1 MTLFLSK
8 KFSTALVLS
17 SVSIGIIQASASI
30 ALSIEIP
37 KSLSVPKEEVLLLK
51 SKAKGSQIY
60 VCQSTSNPS
69 SPTEPATYQW
79 VFKAPKAALFDEQ
92 GVQQGKHYRGPTW
105 EWQDGSKVQGKVTAK
120 ADSPEVRSIPWL
132 LLAAQQP
139 TATDVK
145 TDAKPGVLSAVKWV
159 QRLNT
164 AGGKA
169 PQTGCDLT
177 HQNREVRISYTAD
190 YYFYG
195 DRP

>member
-1 MTLFLSK
+1 MNLSLSQKISATFL
-8 KFSTALVLS
+8 VS
-17 SVSIGIIQASASI
+17 SVSIGIIQASATV
-30 ALSIEIP
+30 ALSVEIP
-37 KSLSVPKEEVLLLK
+37 ASLSVPKEEVLLLK

-92 GVQQGKHYRGPTW
+92 GVQQGKHYGGPTW

-120 ADSPEVRSIPWL
+120 ADAPEAQSIPWL

-139 TATDVK
+139 TTSEVK
-145 TDAKPGVLSAVKWV
+145 TDVKPGVLSAVKWV

-169 PQTGCDLT
+169 PQTGCDLVRK
-177 HQNREVRISYTAD
+177 NREVRISYTAD